1 MSLGRGKME
10 RLIKLHILLLKWM
23 ENGSSIKDFKLVK
36 NLHSNYLDWNRSGE
50 RVHPYSENDD
60 GALMMN

>member
-1 MSLGRGKME
+1 MSLGHGKME

-36 NLHSNYLDWNRSGE
+36 ES
-50 RVHPYSENDD
+50 PF
-60 GALMMN
+60 